1 MPRGN
6 DPDAQRELQERYGA
20 TTGNAESLIAA
31 NRARR
36 NPQLRAAHLQAR
48 DEEATAELDTSK
60 IDAPG
65 DVVDAAV
72 RGDFVTFVWEDQGG
86 RYHHGVKPRDKTRS
100 QNLPGT
106 DDDDPETQAAKALA
120 DEDERLRRLQA
131 DADAKVEE
139 AVVKA
144 REEAS
149 KDAQKQAEKSDKKSD

>member
-36 NPQLRAAHLQAR
+36 NPQLRAAHLSA
-48 DEEATAELDTSK
+48 
-60 IDAPG
+60 
-65 DVVDAAV
+65 
-72 RGDFVTFVWEDQGG
+72 
-86 RYHHGVKPRDKTRS
+86 
-100 QNLPGT
+100 
-106 DDDDPETQAAKALA
+106 
-120 DEDERLRRLQA
+120 LQA

-139 AVVKA
+139 AVAKA